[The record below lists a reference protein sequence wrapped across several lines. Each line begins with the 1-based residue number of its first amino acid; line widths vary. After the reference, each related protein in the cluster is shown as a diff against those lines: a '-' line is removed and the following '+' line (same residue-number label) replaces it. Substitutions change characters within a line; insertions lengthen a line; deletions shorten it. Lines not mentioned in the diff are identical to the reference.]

1 MYACIYSCVH
11 WSDSVYS
18 LAPHL
23 CFCCKSLS
31 MLAGAMYTSFET
43 FAVQL
48 IFYFNFIFEL
58 QMHSFFF
65 LIFFVH
71 FCVLRISL
79 KFFFS
84 IFYKIIASIEFCCA
98 FVYSLAEFAIN
109 SFCGSLFF
117 RNLCFIHTYVFT
129 LFSIAYSC
137 VQKYYFFLLNL
148 FTCVVLTLLPFCLRP
163 TGLFVCFSKVSF
175 LFRYITKVKNYWYTC
190 STYIWIICCLAHL
203 FKRHPIFSGDVYKNI
218 YLLCSADT
226 LPITSF
232 AFNPYKSILFSLA
245 DFIMVSIIS

>member
-1 MYACIYSCVH
+1 MCVCIYACVH

-79 KFFFS
+79 NFFFS
-84 IFYKIIASIEFCCA
+84 IFYKIIASIVFCCA

-109 SFCGSLFF
+109 SLRFAIFSQSLF
-117 RNLCFIHTYVFT
+117 HTYICIHSVFYC
-129 LFSIAYSC
+129 LFLCAKIL
-137 VQKYYFFLLNL
+137 FFLVKFIYLCC
-148 FTCVVLTLLPFCLRP
+148 FDATSLLSEANW
-163 TGLFVCFSKVSF
+163 FVCLF
-175 LFRYITKVKNYWYTC
+175 L
-190 STYIWIICCLAHL
+190 
-203 FKRHPIFSGDVYKNI
+203 
-218 YLLCSADT
+218 
-226 LPITSF
+226 
-232 AFNPYKSILFSLA
+232 
-245 DFIMVSIIS
+245 